1 MISSSTTLT
10 RQNRWDTAGGHSYIG
25 KLKLTSDRKAFKL
38 QQQQQHG
45 NEQNLE
51 ENRDPMYVSCK
62 VSAARFSEREATA
75 EEL

>member
-10 RQNRWDTAGGHSYIG
+10 QQNKCGTAGGHSYVG

-45 NEQNLE
+45 NERDLE
-51 ENRDPMYVSCK
+51 ENRDPMDASCK
-62 VSAARFSEREATA
+62 VFAT
-75 EEL
+75 